1 LKILID
7 MNRKEN
13 KMKNLHVF
21 SQQVIFIVLIIMT
34 SSFVTNV
41 SAQKKIKTK
50 TPIAPTTLHLDF
62 STLLGGTGEDRAHG
76 MAVDRQGNIYLTAPI
91 QSTDFP
97 TTPNA
102 ITKEFTGVYV
112 AKLNS
117 AGALLYSTFL
127 GAPGGA
133 NYAHGIAV
141 DKEGCIYI
149 AGNTTNPNF
158 PTTQGA
164 FQTTLKGP
172 SDANA
177 SHGDAFVVKLNS
189 TGDRI
194 IYSTFLGGTDMD
206 ICGKIAVD
214 AKCNAYVVG
223 STSSKDFP
231 VTPGAFDTTFNGGGG
246 AGRGDI
252 FVAKINPDGSKLVYC
267 TYLGG
272 TGIDLYDDVIIV
284 DTLECVYVGGMTTSP
299 DFPTTGNAYQRNY
312 SGDSGERGT
321 GDAFLVKLN
330 PAGTALE
337 YATYVG
343 GSGDEIGRSIALD
356 RDGNVWLAGE
366 TTSTDFPATADALGR
381 RNKGGTDGFFLKIN
395 PRSGKMV
402 YSSLLGGSKE
412 ETMRLAVHRSG
423 LVVLTGQTE
432 SNDFPMLPTGI
443 DSINGQS
450 DLFVALFDASGK
462 SLRYSNSFGGQ
473 GIDNPSAL
481 ICREDNIYIAGNTT
495 SADFPV
501 TTGERFQGGTNPWGG
516 DAFVMKCILVDS
528 DVSKKTGL
536 NPRSNRSF
544 SGIAVGERFHFLRD
558 SIQK

>member
-1 LKILID
+1 
-7 MNRKEN
+7 
-13 KMKNLHVF
+13 MKNLRLF
-21 SQQVIFIVLIIMT
+21 SQQVTITIFVFIVLIIMAG
-34 SSFVTNV
+34 SFVTNV
-41 SAQKKIKTK
+41 AAQKKIKNK
-50 TPIAPTTLHLDF
+50 TTITPASLHLDF
-62 STLLGGTGEDRAHG
+62 STLLGGKGEDRAHG
-76 MAVDRQGNIYLTAPI
+76 MAVDAQGNIYLTAPV
-91 QSTDFP
+91 QSKDFP

-102 ITKEFTGVYV
+102 LKKEFTGIYV
-112 AKLNS
+112 AKLSS

-158 PTTQGA
+158 PTTPGA
-164 FQTTLKGP
+164 FQTTLRGP

-177 SHGDAFVVKLNS
+177 SHGDAFVVKLNP

-214 AKCNAYVVG
+214 TKGNAYVVG

-231 VTPGAFDTTFNGGGG
+231 VTRGAFDTTFNGGGG
-246 AGRGDI
+246 AGRGDV
-252 FVAKINPDGSKLVYC
+252 FVAKLNPDGSKLVYC

-272 TGIDLYDDVIIV
+272 TGMNLYTNNIV
-284 DTLECVYVGGMTTSP
+284 VDAPGCVYVGGMTTSL
-299 DFPTTGNAYQRNY
+299 DFPTTENAFQRTY
-312 SGDSGERGT
+312 RGGSGERGT

-343 GSGDEIGRSIALD
+343 GSGDEVGRSIALD

-366 TTSTDFPATADALGR
+366 TTSTDFPMTADALSR
-381 RNKGGTDGFFLKIN
+381 QNKGGTDGFFVKIN
-395 PRSGKMV
+395 PRSGKLI
-402 YSSLLGGSKE
+402 YSSLLGGSKA
-412 ETMRLAVHRSG
+412 ETMMLAMHHSG
-423 LVVLTGQTE
+423 LVVLAGQTE
-432 SNDFPMLPTGI
+432 SADFPMMPAGI

-450 DLFVALFDASGK
+450 DFFVALFDPSGK
-462 SLRYSNSFGGQ
+462 SLRYSNRFGGQ

-481 ICREDNIYIAGNTT
+481 ICQGDNIYLAGNTT
-495 SADFPV
+495 STDFPV
-501 TTGERFQGGTNPWGG
+501 TTGATFKGGTNPWGG
-516 DAFVMKCILVDS
+516 DAFTMMF
-528 DVSKKTGL
+528 TL
-536 NPRSNRSF
+536 NDKNRTSLKE
-544 SGIAVGERFHFLRD
+544 I
-558 SIQK
+558 K